1 MILLVE
7 NNGKVIRAP
16 IAVIMGHVD
25 SGKTSLLDLVR
36 QTVVQNR
43 EAGGITQHIGASLF
57 PKETI
62 YELSKALHKGKLE
75 LKTPGILIID
85 TPGHEAF
92 MTLRTRGA
100 SVADVAILVVDLTKG
115 FQAQTFESIETL
127 KRRKVPFVIAA
138 NKVDRVGGWEAQEKM
153 PFVESYKLQ
162 NKTVQARLDSLIYEI
177 MGEIGNLGLRADRYD
192 RIKDFKKNI
201 AIIPT
206 SATSGEGV
214 TDLFLV
220 ISGLTQQ
227 FMMDK
232 LELAVGPGKGVVLE
246 VKEETGMGTTLDV
259 ILFEGEISKTD
270 TLVLT
275 GKNGPIVTNIR
286 SLMQPKPLDEIR
298 DPRDKFEIPNTVYA
312 AAGLKIS
319 APNIGEAMSGGTI
332 FAAKTKKQIE
342 EFKKYILEER
352 QLLQIDTQET
362 GIMVRTDT
370 LGSLEALLSIM
381 KEKGIPIQ
389 SADVGNISKREV
401 TDASITARNNPEWG
415 AILAFNVKVNDEA
428 EEIAHNEGVEIF
440 SDPIIYRMID
450 AFIDWSNELQEL
462 ASASS
467 LADLPKPTKIEHIPE
482 YVFKR
487 NKPMVIGVRVLA
499 GELKQRDVLLTEN
512 NVRVGTIQQIKLN
525 NDPVKVAK
533 KDDEVSIAVRGPTF
547 GRQIK
552 KGQQLYIDIRAKH
565 AYKLLTEYQEE
576 ITAPERKV
584 IAEIENLKK
593 KAGLKFWP
601 FTE

>member
-1 MILLVE
+1 MA
-7 NNGKVIRAP
+7 NDNGNIVRAP

-62 YELSKALHKGKLE
+62 YELSRALHKGNFE

-100 SVADVAILVVDLTKG
+100 SVADIAILVVDLTKG

-138 NKVDRVGGWEAQEKM
+138 NKVDRVGGWKAQGNI
-153 PFVESYKLQ
+153 PFVESYNLQ
-162 NKTVQARLDSLIYEI
+162 NKTVQARLDSLMYEI
-177 MGEIGNLGLRADRYD
+177 MGEIGNLGLRAERYD
-192 RIKDFKKNI
+192 KIKDFKKNI

-227 FMMDK
+227 YMMEK
-232 LELAVGPGKGVVLE
+232 LEYAAGPGKGVILE

-259 ILFEGEISKTD
+259 ILFNGEISKSD

-275 GKNGPIVTNIR
+275 GKNGPIVTKIK

-298 DPRDKFEIPNTVYA
+298 DPRDKFGTPKVIYA
-312 AAGLKIS
+312 SAGLKIS
-319 APNIGEAMSGGTI
+319 AANISDAISGGAI

-342 EFKKYILEER
+342 EFKQYIIEER
-352 QLLQIDTQET
+352 QALQIDTQDT

-381 KEKGIPIQ
+381 KEKGIPIR
-389 SADVGNISKREV
+389 SADVGDISKRDV
-401 TDASITARNNPEWG
+401 TDASIIARNNPEWG
-415 AILAFNVKVNDEA
+415 AILAFNVKIKEEA
-428 EEIAHNEGVEIF
+428 EEMAHNEGVEIF
-440 SDPIIYRMID
+440 RDPIIYRMID
-450 AFIDWSNELQEL
+450 EFIDWTNELQEI
-462 ASASS
+462 ANASS
-467 LADLPKPTKIEHIPE
+467 LADIPKPTKIEHIPE

-487 NKPMVIGVRVLA
+487 NKPMVIGVRVLS
-499 GELKQRDVLLTEN
+499 GELKPRDVLLTEG
-512 NVRVGTIQQIKLN
+512 NVRVGTIQQIKFN
-525 NDPVKVAK
+525 NDPVKVAT
-533 KDDEVSIAVRGPTF
+533 KDQEVSIAARGPTF

-552 KGQQLYIDIRAKH
+552 KGQKLYIDMRAKH
-565 AYKLLTEYQEE
+565 AYQLLTEYNEE
-576 ITAPERKV
+576 LTGVEREVLTEMEK
-584 IAEIENLKK
+584 LKK
-593 KAGLKFWP
+593 ASGLKFWP
-601 FTE
+601 FTD

>member
-1 MILLVE
+1 MSKKD
-7 NNGKVIRAP
+7 GKKARAP

-25 SGKTSLLDLVR
+25 SGKTSLLDRVR
-36 QTVVQNR
+36 KTVVQNR

-57 PKETI
+57 PRETI
-62 YELSKALHKGKLE
+62 YEVSKPLHKGKLE
-75 LKTPGILIID
+75 LKIPGILVID

-100 SVADVAILVVDLTKG
+100 SVSDIAILVVDLTKG

-138 NKVDRVGGWEAQEKM
+138 NKVDRVGGWQAHENM

-162 NKTVQARLDSLIYEI
+162 NKTVQARLDSLIYET
-177 MGEIGNLGLRADRYD
+177 MGEIGNLGLRAERYD

-201 AIIPT
+201 AVIPT
-206 SATSGEGV
+206 SATTGEGV

-220 ISGLTQQ
+220 IAGLTQQ

-232 LELAVGPGKGVVLE
+232 LEFASGPGKGVILE

-259 ILFEGEISKTD
+259 ILFNGEISKTD

-275 GKNGPIVTNIR
+275 GKNGPIVTKIR

-298 DPRDKFEIPNTVYA
+298 DPRDKFDVPKTIYA

-319 APNIGEAMSGGTI
+319 APNIADAIAGGAI
-332 FAAKTKKQIE
+332 FAAKTKKHIE
-342 EFKKYILEER
+342 EFKEYILEER
-352 QLLQIDTQET
+352 ETLQIDTEET

-381 KEKGIPIQ
+381 KEKGIPIR
-389 SADVGNISKREV
+389 SADVGDISKRDV
-401 TDASITARNNPEWG
+401 TDASIIARNNPEWG
-415 AILAFNVKVNDEA
+415 AILAFNVKIKDEA

-450 AFIDWSNELQEL
+450 AFIEWTDKLQEL
-462 ASASS
+462 ANANS
-467 LADLPKPTKIEHIPE
+467 LDDIPKPTKIEHIPE

-499 GELKQRDVLLTEN
+499 GELKPRDVLLTEE
-512 NVRVGTIQQIKLN
+512 NVRVGTIQQIKFN
-525 NDPVKVAK
+525 NDPVKVAT
-533 KDDEVSIAVRGPTF
+533 KDQEVSIAVRGPTF

-552 KGQQLYIDIRAKH
+552 KGQQLYIDLRAKH
-565 AYKLLTEYQEE
+565 AYKLLTEFNEQLTE
-576 ITAPERKV
+576 PERKV
-584 IAEIENLKK
+584 ISEMERLKK

>member
-1 MILLVE
+1 
-7 NNGKVIRAP
+7 
-16 IAVIMGHVD
+16 
-25 SGKTSLLDLVR
+25 
-36 QTVVQNR
+36 
-43 EAGGITQHIGASLF
+43 
-57 PKETI
+57 
-62 YELSKALHKGKLE
+62 
-75 LKTPGILIID
+75 
-85 TPGHEAF
+85 GHEAF

-100 SVADVAILVVDLTKG
+100 SVADIAILVVDLTKG

-138 NKVDRVGGWEAQEKM
+138 NKVDRVGGWKAHKNL
-153 PFVESYKLQ
+153 PFVESFKLQ
-162 NKTVQARLDSLIYEI
+162 NKTVQARLDRLLYDI
-177 MGEIGNLGLRADRYD
+177 MGEIGNLGLRAERYD

-227 FMMDK
+227 YMMEK
-232 LELAVGPGKGVVLE
+232 LEYSAGAGKGVILE

-259 ILFEGEISKTD
+259 ILFNGEISKTD

-275 GKNGPIVTNIR
+275 GKNGPIVTKIR

-298 DPRDKFEIPNTVYA
+298 DPRDKFGIPDKVYA

-319 APNIGEAMSGGTI
+319 APNISEAISGGAI
-332 FAAKTKKQIE
+332 FATKNKKQIE
-342 EFKKYILEER
+342 KFKQYILEER
-352 QLLQIDTQET
+352 QSLQIDTEET

-381 KEKGIPIQ
+381 REKGIPIR
-389 SADVGNISKREV
+389 SADVGDISKRDV
-401 TDASITARNNPEWG
+401 TDASIIARDNPEWG
-415 AILAFNVKVNDEA
+415 AILAFNVKIKDEA

-450 AFIDWSNELQEL
+450 NFIEWNNELQQL
-462 ASASS
+462 ANANSM
-467 LADLPKPTKIEHIPE
+467 ADLPRPTKIEHIPE
-482 YVFKR
+482 YVYKR
-487 NKPMVIGVRVLA
+487 NKPMVIGIRVLA
-499 GELKQRDVLLTEN
+499 GELKPRDVLLTEN
-512 NVRVGTIQQIKLN
+512 NIRVGTIQQIKYN
-525 NDPVKVAK
+525 NEAIKVAK
-533 KDDEVSIAVRGPTF
+533 KDQEVSIAVRGPTF

-552 KGQQLYIDIRAKH
+552 KGQQLFVDLRAKH
-565 AYKLLTEYQEE
+565 AYKLITDFSNELTE
-576 ITAPERKV
+576 PERAV
-584 IAEIENLKK
+584 IAEMEILKK
-593 KAGLKFWP
+593 RAGLKFWP